1 LLNRI
6 AYYLTITLTLLS
18 LTSTIF
24 AQQKTTRNPALDSL
38 AASLAE
44 ARSDAERESLLAKEP
59 DKVMRELL
67 VLLVSQGDQEFM
79 KANYSRAFNL
89 LQSSKLVAE
98 RLGDKKDVAT
108 AWLNLGVVHFA
119 EKRYRQALE
128 SYQKSLTINEEL
140 GRKSEAAR
148 LLSSMGLVQSAMGQP
163 KASLD
168 YFQRSMKV
176 HEELGDKISIAGILD
191 NIAVLHLER
200 ENYALAAENYQKALA
215 IYVEVGVTDVVANQL
230 LRLAELE
237 YDQGNDEAAI
247 DYYHRALAKFDQIKD
262 KRSRGYVLHTI
273 ANLHYTQGDYAQA
286 LGYYQ
291 ASLTAAEEAGS
302 KEGASSALLGIGLV
316 HLLNGNHA
324 QALEAYEKNLGIA
337 QSLGR
342 KEILA
347 TAFGK
352 VGGAHYNLLDY
363 AKALESYQKEL
374 TIREELGEQVGI
386 AGSLLDIGIVYTARG
401 EFDKA
406 LDHYQRSKEK
416 FEAQGYLKGVAA
428 ALLNSCEVYYLMT
441 DLAKTLEVVGQAAGI
456 AMQAGEMELF
466 WQARHRAGKAHYKLE
481 QLDEAKAAFAEAI
494 TTIETKIPLI
504 SSTQQPRFFVES
516 KFAPYLGMVD
526 VLIAQRQGNEAFNYS
541 ERARARAL
549 LVILRNARVWI
560 NKTMTPAEQAREG
573 KFLTE
578 LATLSNRVFRE
589 MERSNP
595 NKERLAKLKSHKAK
609 AQLEYGSFKKGL
621 YARRPMLKAM
631 RGEGQPLT
639 ALQAARLAS
648 DPRSIVLNFVETDER
663 VYLFAF
669 ARDRKGRRARGRQ
682 TYSPIPSLKI
692 YMLSTNRADLD
703 ARISAYRQL
712 LENQSAEIA
721 EIETRARELYDL
733 LLKPAEE
740 QLAGR
745 SQLIIVPDG
754 SLWNLPFQSLQTG
767 QAGQTGQ
774 EANGLYLIAD
784 YAISY
789 APSMTAYRSILAL
802 RRGPRRRDD
811 RELLAFGNPASSR
824 ESVERIKA
832 MLPADEGDR
841 SNETQSEV
849 EELGKLYNGRGQI
862 FAGSDARV
870 DRFKAESGKYRV
882 LHLAT
887 RGVFSDA
894 TPLFSPVVFS
904 PAEDARNDGVL
915 EVRELLSLDLKAD
928 LAVVSAG
935 DVPLIRG
942 GGGRAMTGLSWAFF
956 IAGCPSTMVSRW
968 RPQSH
973 AATDLML
980 EFHRNLRAARQ
991 NPRDITSKARS
1002 WQLAVKQLLAKEE
1015 YHHPYY
1021 WAGFELLG
1029 NGQ

>member
-1 LLNRI
+1 LPNRR
-6 AYYLTITLTLLS
+6 AYYLTLTLTLLS
-18 LTSTIF
+18 LTSTLF
-24 AQQKTTRNPALDSL
+24 AQQRITSDPALNSL
-38 AASLAE
+38 ASSLAE
-44 ARSDAERESLLAKEP
+44 ARSDAERESLLAKVP
-59 DKVMRELL
+59 DNVTRELL
-67 VLLVSQGDQEFM
+67 ILLVSQGDQEFM

-89 LQSSKLVAE
+89 LQSSRLVAE
-98 RLGDKKDVAT
+98 RLGDKRDVAT
-108 AWLNLGVVHFA
+108 AWQNLGVVHFA

-128 SYQKSLTINEEL
+128 SYQKSLKINEEL
-140 GRKSEAAR
+140 GRKSETAR
-148 LLSSMGLVQSAMGQP
+148 LLSSMGMVRSAMGQP
-163 KASLD
+163 KASLEH
-168 YFQRSMKV
+168 FQRSLKI
-176 HEELGDKISIAGILD
+176 HEEVGDKISVGGILD
-191 NIAVLHLER
+191 NIAELHLEQ
-200 ENYALAAENYQKALA
+200 ENYALASENYQKALA
-215 IYVEVGVTDVVANQL
+215 IYVEAGATDVVANQL
-230 LRLAELE
+230 LKLAELE
-237 YDQGNDEAAI
+237 YEQGNDEAAI
-247 DYYHRALAKFDQIKD
+247 DYYHRALANFDKIKNR
-262 KRSRGYVLHTI
+262 KSRGYVLHII
-273 ANLHYTQGDYAQA
+273 ANMHYTQGDYAQA
-286 LGYYQ
+286 LGYYR
-291 ASLTAAEEAGS
+291 ASLAAAEEAGS

-316 HLLNGNHA
+316 HSLNGNHP

-342 KEILA
+342 KDMLA

-352 VGGAHYNLLDY
+352 VGGAYYTLRDY
-363 AKALESYQKEL
+363 AKALDAYQKEL
-374 TIREELGEQVGI
+374 ALMDETGDREGVPD
-386 AGSLLDIGIVYTARG
+386 SLLNIGIVYTALG

-416 FEAQGYLKGVAA
+416 FEAAGYLKGVAA
-428 ALLNSCEVYYLMT
+428 ALLNSCEVYHLMA
-441 DLAKTLEVVGQAAGI
+441 DFAKTLEVAGQAAEI
-456 AMQAGEMELF
+456 ATRAGEMEFF

-481 QLDEAKAAFAEAI
+481 QLDKAKSAFAEAI

-504 SSTQQPRFFVES
+504 TSTRQPRFFSES

-526 VLIAQRQGNEAFNYS
+526 VLIAQGQGNEAFNYS

-560 NKTMTPAEQAREG
+560 NKTMTQAEQGRER

-578 LATLSNRVFRE
+578 LATLSNRIFRE
-589 MERSNP
+589 LERSDP
-595 NKERLAKLKSHKAK
+595 DKERLASLKSRRAK
-609 AQLEYGSFKKGL
+609 AQLAYDSFKKSL

-631 RGEGQPLT
+631 RGEGRPLT
-639 ALQAARLAS
+639 ALQVARLAS
-648 DPRSIVLNFVETDER
+648 DPKSVVLNFVETDER

-669 ARDRKGRRARGRQ
+669 ARDRKGSRDRSRQ
-682 TYSPIPSLKI
+682 ASSSMPSLKI
-692 YMLSTNRADLD
+692 YVLSTNRADLD
-703 ARISAYRQL
+703 ARVSAYRQL
-712 LENQSAEIA
+712 LENQSTEIA

-767 QAGQTGQ
+767 Q
-774 EANGLYLIAD
+774 EANNLYLIAD

-789 APSMTAYRSILAL
+789 APSMTAYRTILAL
-802 RRGPRRRDD
+802 RRSPRKRDE

-824 ESVERIKA
+824 ESAERIRA
-832 MLPADEGDR
+832 ILPADEGDR
-841 SNETQSEV
+841 LNGTQSEV
-849 EELGKLYNGRGQI
+849 EELGRLYGGGSQI
-862 FAGSDARV
+862 FAGSEARV

-887 RGVFSDA
+887 RGVFNDA

-904 PAEDARNDGVL
+904 PWEDAGNDGVL
-915 EVRELLSLDLKAD
+915 EIRELLSLDLKAD
-928 LAVVSAG
+928 LAVVSAS
-935 DVPLIRG
+935 DVPPIRG

-968 RPQSH
+968 RPQSQV
-973 AATDLML
+973 ATDLML

-991 NPRDITSKARS
+991 NPKAITSKAGS
-1002 WQLAVKQLLAKEE
+1002 WQLAVKQILAKEE
-1015 YHHPYY
+1015 YRHPYY